1 MMTAAQ
7 MQQTQAQLALTEEK
21 LARSQIVAPI
31 DGIIVKGDLT
41 QLLGAPVEKGKV
53 LFEITPLNDF
63 RLALQIDDRDIG
75 YVQAGQ
81 DGALMLTGM
90 PLQRFP
96 FTVTKVTPIATPEDG
111 RNFFRVE
118 GRLAPEHEAALRPGM
133 EGIAKVHAGTRSLA
147 WIWSHDVIEWL
158 RLALWRWSP

>member
-1 MMTAAQ
+1 MSPLTLVIEVVLAIMLAAC
-7 MQQTQAQLALTEEK
+7 LFYFWRLDKK
-21 LARSQIVAPI
+21 LSELRS
-31 DGIIVKGDLT
+31 
-41 QLLGAPVEKGKV
+41 
-53 LFEITPLNDF
+53 
-63 RLALQIDDRDIG
+63 
-75 YVQAGQ
+75 GQ